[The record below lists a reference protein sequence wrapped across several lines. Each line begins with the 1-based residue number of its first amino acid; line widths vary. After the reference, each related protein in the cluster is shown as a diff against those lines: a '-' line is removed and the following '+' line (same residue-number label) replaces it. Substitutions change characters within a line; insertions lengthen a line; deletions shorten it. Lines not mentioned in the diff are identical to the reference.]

1 MVRSRCCT
9 RLAVRLVVC
18 GGTPKRTEKDRSI
31 KQPQEAIL
39 TEKTSNAQV
48 QAAVENTGR
57 LRHISYYEWVLIALM
72 TLAVVG
78 IGITY
83 FSPQKSY
90 RYWITMVPVFG
101 GFCLSIEWSR
111 LAGKGQEKWAI
122 VRDQLY
128 HWFATLVAVLLV
140 YLLSSAGKLN
150 TQDTSLI
157 ILLLLALSTFLAG
170 IQIGWRLYLIGF
182 FLGVIIVMTAYLKDY
197 LWVLILLG
205 ILAILAY
212 VYLRSRR
219 RQKVEPAL

>member
-1 MVRSRCCT
+1 M
-9 RLAVRLVVC
+9 RLAVRHVAH
-18 GGTPKRTEKDRSI
+18 GGTPQRIENDGPV

-39 TEKTSNAQV
+39 TEKTSNARV
-48 QAAVENTGR
+48 QATAEKTGR
-57 LRHISYYEWVLIALM
+57 FRRITYYEWVLIALM

-78 IGITY
+78 IGITF

-90 RYWITMVPVFG
+90 RYWIAMVPVFG
-101 GFCLSIEWSR
+101 AFCLSIEWAR
-111 LAGKGQEKWAI
+111 LSGKGQDKWAV

-140 YLLSSAGKLN
+140 YLLSNAGKLN
-150 TQDTSLI
+150 PQDTSTV

-182 FLGVIIVMTAYLKDY
+182 YLSVVMVTTAFLKDY

-205 ILAILAY
+205 ILTILVY
-212 VYLRSRR
+212 VLLRSRK
-219 RQKVEPAL
+219 RQRIESAL

>member
-1 MVRSRCCT
+1 M
-9 RLAVRLVVC
+9 RLAARLVVR
-18 GGTPKRTEKDRSI
+18 GGTPKRTENNRPI
-31 KQPQEAIL
+31 KHSQEAIL

-48 QAAVENTGR
+48 QAAAEKTGR
-57 LRHISYYEWVLIALM
+57 LRHVTYYEWVLIALM

-90 RYWITMVPVFG
+90 RYWIAMVPVFG
-101 GFCLSIEWSR
+101 GFCLSIEWAR
-111 LAGKGQEKWAI
+111 LSGKGQDKWAV

-140 YLLSSAGKLN
+140 YMLSNAGKLN
-150 TQDTSLI
+150 TQDTSII
-157 ILLLLALSTFLAG
+157 ILLLVALSTFLAG

-182 FLGVIIVMTAYLKDY
+182 FLGIIMVMTAYLKDY

-205 ILAILAY
+205 VLTILVYL
-212 VYLRSRR
+212 YLRSRK